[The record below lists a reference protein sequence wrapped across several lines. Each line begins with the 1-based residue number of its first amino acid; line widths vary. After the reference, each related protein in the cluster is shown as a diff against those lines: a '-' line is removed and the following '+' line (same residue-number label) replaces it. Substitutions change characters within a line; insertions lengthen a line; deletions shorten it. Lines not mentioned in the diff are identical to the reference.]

1 MGTRARTG
9 GDRLRTVWTPEMDR
23 YFIDLML
30 EQVGRGNKFDD
41 HLFSKRAWKHM
52 TSLFNTKFNFPY
64 EKDVLKNRHKTLRNL
79 YKAVKILLHQRGFS
93 WDETRQMVTADNN
106 AWDGYI
112 KVHPDARSFRIKT
125 IPYYRDLCL
134 IYGDAAFEE
143 KGDNVPEESS
153 HSSETGKTAATQLTN
168 INQDTAEALRDII
181 VGEDYGVTIS
191 EKCFDVRQHAITS
204 VPEITASNRSR
215 TYWQPPMDCYFIDL
229 LQEQVQ
235 KGSRVDGVFR
245 KQAWKEMIAL
255 FNTKFGFNYDMD
267 VLKNRHKTLKRQY
280 NVIKN
285 LLELDGFSWDDKRHM
300 VTADDYVWQDYIK
313 EHTDARQFMTRPVP
327 YYKDLCMIC
336 DPSLDDRD
344 CYSGQDVEQ
353 QNQVEGARFCG
364 ALTSLQSASTSVSA
378 EDDVVEVQ
386 ESSLMSHKKRRQL
399 ENSSNQA
406 HPKRSRE
413 ADGGMASAL
422 REMASAVS
430 SLSDK
435 TRNDGNMN
443 SGSIES
449 VIEAIQA
456 LPDMDED
463 LVLDACD
470 LLEDENKAKT
480 FMALDVKLR
489 KKWLT
494 RKLRPQ
500 LAT

>member
-1 MGTRARTG
+1 MMIIF
-9 GDRLRTVWTPEMDR
+9 V
-23 YFIDLML
+23 
-30 EQVGRGNKFDD
+30 
-41 HLFSKRAWKHM
+41 
-52 TSLFNTKFNFPY
+52 SLFRVRRKY
-64 EKDVLKNRHKTLRNL
+64 CYRNM
-79 YKAVKILLHQRGFS
+79 Q
-93 WDETRQMVTADNN
+93 
-106 AWDGYI
+106 
-112 KVHPDARSFRIKT
+112 
-125 IPYYRDLCL
+125 
-134 IYGDAAFEE
+134 
-143 KGDNVPEESS
+143 
-153 HSSETGKTAATQLTN
+153 
-168 INQDTAEALRDII
+168 
-181 VGEDYGVTIS
+181 
-191 EKCFDVRQHAITS
+191 
-204 VPEITASNRSR
+204 
-215 TYWQPPMDCYFIDL
+215 
-229 LQEQVQ
+229 
-235 KGSRVDGVFR
+235 
-245 KQAWKEMIAL
+245 
-255 FNTKFGFNYDMD
+255 
-267 VLKNRHKTLKRQY
+267 
-280 NVIKN
+280 
-285 LLELDGFSWDDKRHM
+285 
-300 VTADDYVWQDYIK
+300 

-344 CYSGQDVEQ
+344 CYSGQGVEQ
-353 QNQVEGARFCG
+353 QNQVEGAKFCG

-399 ENSSNQA
+399 ENCSNQA

-422 REMASAVS
+422 HEMASAVS

-435 TRNDGNMN
+435 KRNDGNMN